1 MADTTKIDRI
11 LAELSKEPEFRALGM
26 MISTAENQP
35 EREAIEKRAR
45 AELSRILRS
54 VYYPKEVK

>member
-1 MADTTKIDRI
+1 MADVVRIDRI
-11 LAELSKEPEFRALGM
+11 MSEMSKNPEFRALGM
-26 MISTAENQP
+26 MIATAENQP

-54 VYYPKEVK
+54 VYYPKEDK

>member
-1 MADTTKIDRI
+1 MS
-11 LAELSKEPEFRALGM
+11 ELSKEPEFRALGM

>member
-1 MADTTKIDRI
+1 MANVVRIDAI
-11 LAELSKEPEFRALGM
+11 LAELSKEAPFRALGM
-26 MISTAENQP
+26 MIATAENQP

>member
-11 LAELSKEPEFRALGM
+11 MSELSKNPEFRALGM